1 MARSAKKSKAE
12 KMKTIKTLIN
22 GINKKAGEN
31 IVNFASE
38 EEMAEQL
45 KIELIPT
52 VSYALNSAFGG
63 IPKGKITLIT
73 GDPDTG
79 KTSFLLETIG
89 HAMQEDES
97 FTCFWCESE
106 NSLSQELL
114 NMFNI
119 DPDRFIVHEV
129 DPEHGS
135 AEASMDIVI
144 AMAQAGMDMVVV
156 NSLKAMVPKKEIE
169 DSMEQQNIALS
180 ARLNAKLMRKILSI
194 ISKSGTALCLV
205 QQKSIDINSYG
216 APAQITGGR
225 AILYSAVLTLDFNRV
240 SIKSGDPYYEVRDD
254 YRRIRCRVLKN
265 HICGA
270 SKNPYTVTDYTV
282 RLGYGTDIMGE
293 ILDEAYNRDIITKC
307 PGGYFREYT
316 DCEPHDKKNIRV
328 MEDGTK
334 CEWRGAANFQA
345 YLDANPDYFDY
356 IANRVKQYNISSKV
370 EMIDQE
376 TIDVLEEANN
386 ETFNEEE
393 FLEEIEDVLASNEGE

>member
-144 AMAQAGMDMVVV
+144 AMAQAGTDMVVV

-345 YLDANPDYFDY
+345 YLDSHPEYFDY
-356 IANRVKQYNISSKV
+356 IANRVKQYQMSSKV
-370 EMIDQE
+370 EMIDKE
-376 TIDVLEEANN
+376 TVELLEETNN
-386 ETFNEEE
+386 ETFDEDEFIEEV
-393 FLEEIEDVLASNEGE
+393 EDILASNEGE

>member
-1 MARSAKKSKAE
+1 MARSNKKSQAE
-12 KMKTIKTLIN
+12 KMKTIKNLIA

-45 KIELIPT
+45 KIEVIPT

-79 KTSFLLETIG
+79 KTSFLLETKG
-89 HAMQEDES
+89 NAMQKDPG

-144 AMAQAGMDMVVV
+144 AMAQAGTDMVVV

-240 SIKSGDPYYEVRDD
+240 SIKAGDPYYDVRED

-282 RLGYGTDIMGE
+282 RLGYGTDTMGE
-293 ILDEAYNRDIITKC
+293 IMDEAYNRDIITKC

-316 DCEPHDKKNIRV
+316 DCEPHDKKNIRI

-334 CEWRGAANFQA
+334 CEWRGATNFQA
-345 YLDANPDYFDY
+345 YLDANPDYFEY
-356 IANRVKQYNISSKV
+356 IKQRVQNGGPSTLV
-370 EMIDQE
+370 ESIDQA
-376 TIDVLEEANN
+376 TIDILEETNN
-386 ETFNEEE
+386 EDFDEDE
-393 FLEEIEDVLASNEGE
+393 LENILAPNEGE

>member
-1 MARSAKKSKAE
+1 MARKSNVSKAE
-12 KMKTIKTLIN
+12 KLKSLKTLIN

-52 VSYALNSAFGG
+52 VSHALNSAFGG
-63 IPKGKITLIT
+63 IPKGKITLVT

-89 HAMQEDES
+89 KAMKDDEA

-114 NMFNI
+114 DMFGI
-119 DPDRFIVHEV
+119 DPNRFIVHEV

-144 AMAQAGMDMVVV
+144 AMAQAGTDMVVV

-180 ARLNAKLMRKILSI
+180 ARLNSKLMRKILSI

-240 SIKSGDPYYEVRDD
+240 SIKSGEPFYEQRED
-254 YRRIRCRVLKN
+254 YRKIRCRVLKN

-270 SKNPYTVTDYTV
+270 SKNPYTVTDYYV
-282 RLGYGTDIMGE
+282 RLGYGTDTMSE
-293 ILDEAYNRDIITKC
+293 ILEEAYRRDIITKGS
-307 PGGYFREYT
+307 GGYYREFT
-316 DCEPHDKKNIRV
+316 DFEPHDKKNIRV
-328 MEDGTK
+328 LEDGTK
-334 CEWRGAANFQA
+334 CEWRGSANWQA
-345 YLDANPDYFDY
+345 YLDAHPEYFAY
-356 IANRVKQYNISSKV
+356 IKMRVEEYASSAVQSLSKEERV
-370 EMIDQE
+370 L
-376 TIDVLEEANN
+376 LEEENN
-386 ETFNEEE
+386 KSEDEFIEE
-393 FLEEIEDVLASNEGE
+393 LDDILSTNEGE

>member
-1 MARSAKKSKAE
+1 MARSTKKSKAE

-31 IVNFASE
+31 IINFASE

-89 HAMQEDES
+89 NAMQKDPG

-114 NMFNI
+114 DMFNI

-144 AMAQAGMDMVVV
+144 AMAQAGTDMVVV

-240 SIKSGDPYYEVRDD
+240 SIKAGDPYYDVRED

-282 RLGYGTDIMGE
+282 RLGYGTDTMGE
-293 ILDEAYNRDIITKC
+293 IMDEAYNRDIITKC

-345 YLDANPDYFDY
+345 YLDANPDYFEY
-356 IANRVKQYNISSKV
+356 IKQRVQNGGPSTLV
-370 EMIDQE
+370 ESIDQA
-376 TIDVLEEANN
+376 TIDILEETNN
-386 ETFNEEE
+386 EGFDEDE
-393 FLEEIEDVLASNEGE
+393 LENILAPNEGE